1 MERNQKRQQET
12 ERLTDDRLEMLND
25 LLGGR
30 TILSV
35 EPGTTYGWVVI
46 NLVPKSEEL
55 RVFLTIR
62 VGEEPMTD
70 EAHHSSEAAIHFK
83 TDGPTWIYALRPLI
97 PNTEY

>member
-1 MERNQKRQQET
+1 MERNQAQQQKT
-12 ERLTDDRLEMLND
+12 ERLSGERLEMLNA

-46 NLVPKSEEL
+46 NLVPKSDES
-55 RVFLTIR
+55 RIFLTIQ

-70 EAHHSSEAAIHFK
+70 EAHHSSEAAIHSK
-83 TDGPTWIYALRPLI
+83 GDGSTWIYAFRPLT
-97 PNTEY
+97 PKL

>member
-1 MERNQKRQQET
+1 MECNQAQQQKTEQLT
-12 ERLTDDRLEMLND
+12 DERLEILND

-70 EAHHSSEAAIHFK
+70 EALHSSDAAIHFK
-83 TDGPTWIYALRPLI
+83 TDGPTWIYAFRPLI
-97 PNTEY
+97 PKP